1 MSKLLRR
8 LGFLG
13 LLGAVAFTATACGS
27 KNETTKKPD
36 KKDYGELKVSI
47 PTGIIRT
54 SLDIIAIEKGFFEEE
69 GVKVTGV
76 NIKGMDALTALNN
89 NSKDLD
95 LLTLAFVPDVQA
107 ISNGYDNIRFI
118 GGTAVEGG
126 ALIAK
131 KGEADKYKDTTTK
144 IDFDAIKAAKLGF
157 AVGEAA
163 WVVTNQYLIENDTTY
178 NAGSYKDL
186 DITNLKDEQTV
197 AQLVGNGQIEVG
209 FLPLEYANLYKDAYG
224 VEIIVAA
231 GDLIPEYVCCRQAT
245 SKEKIEAKK
254 DAFLAYEKG
263 RIRAWEYI
271 SNKANEKDVV
281 KTIANYIK
289 KEEDYVTNYLY
300 GGITKWSVDPN
311 KKGIVT
317 YTAALKNAEV
327 LKNEIADISSYVD
340 ISIYEAA
347 ITELKERYSDNQ
359 FYKDKYDLFTTY
371 NK

>member
-8 LGFLG
+8 IGFLG
-13 LLGAVAFTATACGS
+13 LIGAVALTATACG
-27 KNETTKKPD
+27 KK
-36 KKDYGELKVSI
+36 KEEEYKYGELKVSI

-54 SLDIIAIEKGFFEEE
+54 SLDIVALEKGFFKEE

-89 NSKDLD
+89 NSEDLD

-126 ALIAK
+126 ALITK
-131 KGEADKYKDTTTK
+131 KGNASIYKDTTTK
-144 IDFDAIKAAKLGF
+144 INFDAIKNAKLGF

-163 WVVTNQYLIENDTTY
+163 WVVTNQYLIENDSTY
-178 NAGSYKDL
+178 NQSEVEKH
-186 DITNLKDEQTV
+186 ITNLKDEQTV
-197 AQLVGNGQIEVG
+197 AQEVGKGEIEVG
-209 FLPLEYANLYKDAYG
+209 FLPLEYANLYKDAYN
-224 VEIIVAA
+224 VEIIAAA

-245 SKEKIEAKK
+245 SKEKLEAKK
-254 DAFLAYEKG
+254 DAFLAYEKA

-271 SNKANEKDVV
+271 ENEKNKDDVV
-281 KTIANYIK
+281 KTIAGYVK

-317 YTAALKNAEV
+317 YTAALKNAGV
-327 LKNEIADISSYVD
+327 LKKDLADIASYVD
-340 ISIYEAA
+340 TSVYEQA
-347 ITELKERYSDNQ
+347 ITYL
-359 FYKDKYDLFTTY
+359 KDKNKDNKFYQDKYTLYTEY